1 MKKPYLLIAG
11 HHYYP
16 DSGTGDWIECFESY
30 ENAYNSITVVKDD
43 RYYGSCIINGTKYQW
58 YDIVDLRNW
67 CE

>member
-11 HHYYP
+11 HQYYP
-16 DSGTGDWIECFESY
+16 SDSTGDWIECFESY

-43 RYYGSCIINGTKYQW
+43 RCYGSYIINGTKYEW